1 MDNETINIMKN
12 RIKTWISLAA
22 AAVFILSSCVSVSQ
36 TEIHAIPDNEN
47 PMTMT
52 PALFTDIPEGLVE
65 ELGVENGIPS
75 SLCAF
80 LVRKDGKN
88 ILFDSGNGA
97 ENSQLI
103 PLLAINEV
111 MPEDIDY
118 VFITHTHGD
127 HIGGMVKDG
136 KAVFAN
142 AVVYMNK
149 DEYDGVEGFAESTM
163 AQAYGDKIIQFT
175 EDSVL
180 PCDVKAIKAYG
191 HTPGHTM
198 YRMGDVVFAG
208 DIMHATALQLVNPE
222 SCARFDQNKEQS
234 AQSRKEAL
242 ASFKAE
248 GLKVY
253 GMHFPEPYYIQF

>member
-1 MDNETINIMKN
+1 MKN
-12 RIKTWISLAA
+12 RISLWMSLAA
-22 AAVFILSSCVSVSQ
+22 AAAVIMTSACTSESQ
-36 TEIHAIPDNEN
+36 IHAIPDSQT

-52 PALFTDIPEGLVE
+52 PALFTDVPEGLIE
-65 ELGVENGIPS
+65 ELGVEDGIPS

-80 LVRKDGKN
+80 LINKDGKN

-103 PLLAINEV
+103 PVLEGMGIK
-111 MPEDIDY
+111 PEDIDY
-118 VFITHTHGD
+118 VFITHLHGD

-136 KAVFAN
+136 NPVFSN
-142 AVVYMNK
+142 ATVYLNM
-149 DEYDGVEGFAESTM
+149 DEYVSGNVDESAM
-163 AQAYGDKIIQFT
+163 GKAYGDRISIFS
-175 EDSVL
+175 DSTVL
-180 PCDVKAIKAYG
+180 PCGVKAIKAYG

-198 YRMGDVVFAG
+198 YRVDDIVIAG

-222 SCARFDQNKEQS
+222 SCARFDSDKEK
-234 AQSRKEAL
+234 AAASRKTAL
-242 ASFKAE
+242 EYFKAE